1 MDLPLI
7 KKKLIEKIQ
16 SSNDEILIVEL
27 LDMVEQHNVVAGLSA
42 EQRQALSE
50 RISRVEEGNAV
61 YLNAKEEAEKLR
73 KKLNDL

>member
-16 SSNDEILIVEL
+16 SSNNEVLIVEL
-27 LDMVEQHNVVAGLSA
+27 LDMVEQQNVVAGLSA
-42 EQRQALSE
+42 EQQKAISD

-61 YLNAKEEAEKLR
+61 YLNAKEEAEKL
-73 KKLNDL
+73 KSKLNGL

>member
-1 MDLPLI
+1 MNLPLI

-42 EQRQALSE
+42 EQRSALSE

-73 KKLNDL
+73 KKLNGI